1 MMLLKKRFPM
11 KLYNIK
17 GSIRRI
23 KNAQVRHHF
32 IITEDDQDFIAQWE
46 NTLKYDNLDINNKLV
61 QLCRK
66 FNVEAVVF
74 GAGLRALGLDRKEK
88 NESKYK
94 TRKNINI
101 FK

>member
-1 MMLLKKRFPM
+1 MLKQGTILSSQKM
-11 KLYNIK
+11 
-17 GSIRRI
+17 IR
-23 KNAQVRHHF
+23 K
-32 IITEDDQDFIAQWE
+32 WE